1 MTAIALDSAPQKHP
15 KGLKWLFLTEM
26 WERFSFYLMIGIL
39 YLYLVDSQKGG
50 MGWDGKKAA
59 GVVGSYLALVYFTPF
74 IGGIIADRLLGM
86 RKTVIIGGIL
96 MAIGH
101 VLLAFPSETML
112 YLALLALVLG
122 NGCFKPNISTLV
134 GNLYPKDS
142 PLRDAGYNIFYM
154 GINLGAFACNFVAAI
169 VRNKWGWHAAFASAG
184 VGMVIGLIIFIV
196 TQKDFAHADV
206 NPKENKNRE
215 SLAPL
220 WIRCIGPAVVF
231 GIAGWV
237 LGGLGSGGMGTGKG
251 IFGLGSATT
260 AFLFACMPVVY
271 FFIWIRS
278 TLKDPGEKSR
288 TSALLVIYLVVVTFW
303 AIFHQNA
310 TALSEWASSNTDR
323 TPNALVRPIVDLA
336 PDFAETA
343 PPGYYKNAAASTVRP
358 EARMFEVVPE
368 DVYKQ
373 LEKDKKLNVEQGKP
387 TQVTQSM
394 FDDIYANAGPERA
407 PDHVRLVNAELFQ
420 SINAGF
426 VILFTPLL
434 VGVFAFLRRKKKEP
448 STSAKIGLGLFVT
461 GCSALVMFFAV
472 LATND
477 ANPKAGAYWLFGVYG
492 VVTIG
497 ELLLS
502 PMGLSLANKMAPA
515 SIRAFMMGGWFLST
529 SIGNKLSGLFGEVYH
544 SWDHRVFFIVNALAV
559 FASAGAIFLLLP
571 WLRRQMGE
579 GAPEGGPAVAPA
591 APGAPA
597 S

>member
-1 MTAIALDSAPQKHP
+1 MTAIALASAPQKHP

-59 GVVGSYLALVYFTPF
+59 GLVGSYLALVYFTPF

-86 RKTVIIGGIL
+86 RKTVIIGGIF

-112 YLALLALVLG
+112 YLALLCLVLG

-154 GINLGAFACNFVAAI
+154 GINVGAFACNFVAAI

-184 VGMVIGLIIFIV
+184 IGMMIGLIIFIV
-196 TQKDFAHADV
+196 GQKDFAHADV
-206 NPKENKNRE
+206 NPKENKDRE
-215 SLAPL
+215 SLTPL
-220 WIRCIGPAVVF
+220 WLRCIGPAIAF

-237 LGGLGSGGMGTGKG
+237 LGGLGDGGMGTGKG
-251 IFGLGSATT
+251 IFGLGPQTT
-260 AFLFACMPVVY
+260 AFLFACVPVVY
-271 FFIWIRS
+271 FFIWIRG
-278 TLKDPGEKSR
+278 TLKDAGERSR

-323 TPNALVRPIVDLA
+323 TPNALVQPLVNLA

-343 PPGYYKNAAASTVRP
+343 PPAYYKNASKETARP
-358 EARMFEVVPE
+358 EERMFEVVPDE
-368 DVYKQ
+368 TYAQ
-373 LEKDKKLNVEQGKP
+373 LEKEKKLNVEAGKP
-387 TQVTQSM
+387 TQVTQKM
-394 FDDIYANAGPERA
+394 HDDIYANAGTARA
-407 PDHVRLVNAELFQ
+407 PDHVLLVNAELFQ
-420 SINAGF
+420 SINGGF
-426 VILFTPLL
+426 VVLFTPLV
-434 VGVFAFLRRKKKEP
+434 VGFFAFLRRKKKEP
-448 STSAKIGLGLFVT
+448 STSAKIGFGLFVT
-461 GCSALVMFFAV
+461 GCSALVMLAAV

-477 ANPKAGAYWLFGVYG
+477 ANPKASAWWLFGVYG

-502 PMGLSLANKMAPA
+502 PMGLSLANKMAPK

-544 SWDHRVFFIVNALAV
+544 SWDHRVFFVVNALAV
-559 FASAGAIFLLLP
+559 FASAAAIFILLP

-579 GAPEGGPAVAPA
+579 GAEPSAAAPA
-591 APGAPA
+591 GVPATGAT
-597 S
+597 

>member
-1 MTAIALDSAPQKHP
+1 MSAPMTALALENTPQKHP

-154 GINLGAFACNFVAAI
+154 GINLGAFVCNFVAAI

-184 VGMVIGLIIFIV
+184 IGMVIGLVIFIV
-196 TQKDFAHADV
+196 GQKDFAHADV
-206 NPKENKNRE
+206 NPKENKDRE
-215 SLAPL
+215 SLTPL
-220 WIRCIGPAVVF
+220 WVRCIGPAVAF

-237 LGGLGSGGMGTGKG
+237 LGGMGESGKG
-251 IFGLGSATT
+251 FLGLGSATT
-260 AFLFACMPVVY
+260 AFLFACIPVIY
-271 FFIWIRS
+271 FFIWIRG
-278 TLKDPGEKSR
+278 TLKDPAERGR

-323 TPNALVRPIVDLA
+323 TPNALVQPIVDLA

-343 PPGYYKNAAASTVRP
+343 PPSYYTNASKETARP
-358 EARMFEVVPE
+358 EQRMFEVVSE
-368 DVYKQ
+368 EQYKQ
-373 LEKDKKLNVEQGKP
+373 LEKEKKLNVEQGKP
-387 TQVTQSM
+387 TQVTQKM
-394 FDDIYANAGPERA
+394 FDAIYAGASEQRA
-407 PDHVRLVNAELFQ
+407 PDHLRLVNAELFQ

-426 VILFTPLL
+426 VILFTPLI
-434 VGVFAFLRRKKKEP
+434 VGMFAFLRRKKKEP

-461 GCSALVMFFAV
+461 GCSALVMLAAV
-472 LATND
+472 MATND
-477 ANPKAGAYWLFGVYG
+477 ANPKAGAWWLFGVYG
-492 VVTIG
+492 VVTVG

-502 PMGLSLANKMAPA
+502 PMGLSLANKLAPP

-529 SIGNKLSGLFGEVYH
+529 SIGNKVSGLFGEVYH
-544 SWDHRVFFIVNALAV
+544 SWDHKVFFLVNALAV
-559 FASAGAIFLLLP
+559 FASAAAIFLLLP
-571 WLRRQMGE
+571 WLRKQMGE
-579 GAPEGGPAVAPA
+579 ADEVAAPPAVRAPT
-591 APGAPA
+591 APV

>member
-1 MTAIALDSAPQKHP
+1 MTALALDNAPQKHP

-134 GNLYPKDS
+134 GNLYAKDS

-154 GINLGAFACNFVAAI
+154 GINLGAFVCNFVAAV

-184 VGMVIGLIIFIV
+184 IGMVIGLIIFIV
-196 TQKDFAHADV
+196 GQKDFAHADV
-206 NPKENKNRE
+206 NPKADKDRE
-215 SLAPL
+215 SLTPL
-220 WIRCIGPAVVF
+220 WVRCIGPAVAF
-231 GIAGWV
+231 GVAGWV
-237 LGGLGSGGMGTGKG
+237 LGGLGDSGKG
-251 IFGLGSATT
+251 PLGLGSATT
-260 AFLFACMPVVY
+260 AFLFACVPVIY
-271 FFIWIRS
+271 FFVWIRS
-278 TLKDPGEKSR
+278 TLKDPAEKSR
-288 TSALLVIYLVVVTFW
+288 TSALLVIYLVVVSFW

-310 TALSEWASSNTDR
+310 TALSDWASNNTDR
-323 TPNALVRPIVDLA
+323 TPSSLVRPIVDLA

-343 PPGYYKNAAASTVRP
+343 PPAYYKNAAPESARP
-358 EARMFEVVPE
+358 EQRMFEVVTE
-368 DVYKQ
+368 EKYAQ
-373 LEKDKKLNVEQGKP
+373 LEKDKLLNVEQGKP
-387 TQVTQSM
+387 TRVTQKM
-394 FDDIYANAGPERA
+394 FDEIYAGAGAERI
-407 PDHVRLVNAELFQ
+407 PDHARLVNAELFQ
-420 SINAGF
+420 SVNAGF
-426 VILFTPLL
+426 VILFTPL
-434 VGVFAFLRRKKKEP
+434 VVAAFAILRRKKKEP

-461 GCSALVMFFAV
+461 GCSALVMLAAV
-472 LATND
+472 LVTHD
-477 ANPKAGAYWLFGVYG
+477 ANPKAGAGWLFGVYG
-492 VVTIG
+492 VITVG

-502 PMGLSLANKMAPA
+502 PMGLSLANKMAPK

-529 SIGNKLSGLFGEVYH
+529 SIGNKVSGLFGEVYH
-544 SWDHRVFFIVNALAV
+544 SWDHRVFFLVNAS
-559 FASAGAIFLLLP
+559 ASFVSAIAIFILLP
-571 WLRRQMGE
+571 
-579 GAPEGGPAVAPA
+579 
-591 APGAPA
+591 
-597 S
+597 

>member
-1 MTAIALDSAPQKHP
+1 MTALALESAPQKHP

-101 VLLAFPSETML
+101 VLLAFPSEMML

-154 GINLGAFACNFVAAI
+154 GINLGAFVCNFVAAI
-169 VRNKWGWHAAFASAG
+169 VRNKWGWHAAFATAG
-184 VGMVIGLIIFIV
+184 VGMVFGLIIFIIG
-196 TQKDFAHADV
+196 QKDFAHADV
-206 NPKENKNRE
+206 NPKENKDRE
-215 SLAPL
+215 SLTPL
-220 WIRCIGPAVVF
+220 WVRCIGPAAVF

-237 LGGLGSGGMGTGKG
+237 LGGMGETGKG
-251 IFGLGSATT
+251 FLGLGSATT
-260 AFLFACMPVVY
+260 AFLFACAPVIY
-271 FFIWIRS
+271 FFVWIRG
-278 TLKDPGEKSR
+278 TLKDPQERSR

-323 TPNALVRPIVDLA
+323 TPNALVQPIVNLA

-343 PPGYYKNAAASTVRP
+343 PPGYYKNASPQTARP
-358 EARMFEVVPE
+358 EPRMFEVVSDE
-368 DVYKQ
+368 AYLQ
-373 LEKDKKLNVEQGKP
+373 LEKDKKLNVEEGKP
-387 TQVTQSM
+387 TQVTQKM
-394 FDDIYANAGPERA
+394 FDGIYANAGAERV
-407 PDHVRLVNAELFQ
+407 PDHLRLVNAELFQ

-426 VILFTPLL
+426 VILFTPLV

-461 GCSALVMFFAV
+461 GCSALVMLAAV
-472 LATND
+472 MATND
-477 ANPKAGAYWLFGVYG
+477 ANPKAGAWWLFGVYG

-502 PMGLSLANKMAPA
+502 PMGLSLANKLAPK

-529 SIGNKLSGLFGEVYH
+529 SIGNKVSGLFGEVYH
-544 SWDHRVFFIVNALAV
+544 SWDHKVFFLVNALAV
-559 FASAGAIFLLLP
+559 FGSAAAIFLLLP

-579 GAPEGGPAVAPA
+579 ETVHPPAVVVPA
-591 APGAPA
+591 EPVA
-597 S
+597 

>member
-1 MTAIALDSAPQKHP
+1 MSALAIDGTPAKHP

-59 GVVGSYLALVYFTPF
+59 GLVGSYLALVYFTPF

-86 RKTVIIGGIL
+86 RKTVIIGGIF
-96 MAIGH
+96 MAMGH

-112 YLALLALVLG
+112 YLALLCLVLG

-154 GINLGAFACNFVAAI
+154 GINVGAFACNFVAAI

-184 VGMVIGLIIFIV
+184 IGMVIGLIIFIIG
-196 TQKDFAHADV
+196 QKDFAHADV
-206 NPKENKNRE
+206 NPKENKDRE

-220 WIRCIGPAVVF
+220 WLRCIGPAVAL

-237 LGGLGSGGMGTGKG
+237 LGGLGDGGMGTGKG
-251 IFGLGSATT
+251 IFGLGPQTT
-260 AFLFACMPVVY
+260 AFLFACIPVVY
-271 FFIWIRS
+271 FFIWIRG
-278 TLKDPGEKSR
+278 TLKDEGERSR

-323 TPNALVRPIVDLA
+323 TPNALVQPLVNLA

-343 PPGYYKNAAASTVRP
+343 PPAYYKNASAQTARP
-358 EARMFEVVPE
+358 EERMFEVVP
-368 DVYKQ
+368 DDTYKQ
-373 LEKDKKLNVEQGKP
+373 LEKEKKLNVEPGKP
-387 TQVTQSM
+387 TQVTQKLH
-394 FDDIYANAGPERA
+394 DEIYANAGTERV
-407 PDHVRLVNAELFQ
+407 PDHLLLVNAELFQ

-426 VILFTPLL
+426 VILFTPLV
-434 VGVFAFLRRKKKEP
+434 VGFFAFLRRKKKEP
-448 STSAKIGLGLFVT
+448 STSAKIGFGLFVT
-461 GCSALVMFFAV
+461 GCSALVMLAAV

-477 ANPKAGAYWLFGVYG
+477 ANPKASAWWLFGVYG

-502 PMGLSLANKMAPA
+502 PMGLSLANKMAPK

-559 FASAGAIFLLLP
+559 FASAAAIFVLLP

-579 GAPEGGPAVAPA
+579 GTEPARQPA
-591 APGAPA
+591 L
-597 S
+597 

>member
-1 MTAIALDSAPQKHP
+1 MTAMALDSVPQKHP

-74 IGGIIADRLLGM
+74 IGGLIADRLLGM
-86 RKTVIIGGIL
+86 RKTVIIGGVL

-134 GNLYPKDS
+134 GNLYEKDS

-154 GINLGAFACNFVAAI
+154 GINLGAFVCNFVAAV

-184 VGMVIGLIIFIV
+184 IGMVIGLIIFIFG
-196 TQKDFAHADV
+196 QKDFAHADI
-206 NPKENKNRE
+206 NPKENKNKE
-215 SLAPL
+215 SLTPL
-220 WIRCIGPAVVF
+220 WVRCIGPAVAV

-237 LGGLGSGGMGTGKG
+237 IGGLGDSGKG
-251 IFGLGSATT
+251 PLGLGSATT
-260 AFLFACMPVVY
+260 AFLFACGPVVY
-271 FFIWIRS
+271 FFVWIRT
-278 TLKDPGEKSR
+278 TLKDPAERSR
-288 TSALLVIYLVVVTFW
+288 TSALLVIYGVVVTFW
-303 AIFHQNA
+303 MIFHQNA
-310 TALSEWASSNTDR
+310 TALSDWASSNTDR
-323 TPNALVRPIVDLA
+323 TPNALVQPIVDLA

-343 PPGYYKNAAASTVRP
+343 PPGYYANAAASTVRP
-358 EARMFEVVPE
+358 EARLFEVVPD
-368 DVYKQ
+368 DVYLQ
-373 LEKDKKLNVEQGKP
+373 LEKDKKLNVEQGTP
-387 TQVTQSM
+387 TQVTQKM
-394 FDDIYANAGPERA
+394 FDEIYSHAGPERG
-407 PDHVRLVNAELFQ
+407 PDHLRLVNAELFQ

-426 VILFTPLL
+426 VILFTPLV
-434 VGVFAFLRRKKKEP
+434 VGTFAFLRRKKKEP

-461 GCSALVMFFAV
+461 GCSALVMLWAV
-472 LATND
+472 LVTND

-492 VVTIG
+492 VITVG

-502 PMGLSLANKMAPA
+502 PMGLSLANKMAPP

-544 SWDHRVFFIVNALAV
+544 SWDHRVFFLVNALAV
-559 FASAGAIFLLLP
+559 FASAGAIFILLP

-579 GAPEGGPAVAPA
+579 GDAPTSAAVPVA
-591 APGAPA
+591 AAPA